1 MGEAASYGAK
11 VHDSCLRWPPPHGSG
26 HTLRAR
32 RSAPPAEERSAL
44 GRNGLEYV
52 KKHHDTRALAEKLE
66 AVMAEVVARD
76 GI

>member
-1 MGEAASYGAK
+1 M
-11 VHDSCLRWPPPHGSG
+11 
-26 HTLRAR
+26 
-32 RSAPPAEERSAL
+32 PAEERSAL

-66 AVMAEVVARD
+66 AVLAEVVARD

>member
-1 MGEAASYGAK
+1 MIPASAG
-11 VHDSCLRWPPPHGSG
+11 PPPHGCG
-26 HTLRAR
+26 HALWAR
-32 RSAPPAEERSAL
+32 RKAMPAEERSAL

-66 AVMAEVVARD
+66 AVLAEVVARD